1 MEITMETKIADLLN
15 SRSDMKDILIA
26 INPKFKK
33 LNNPVLRRTLAKLAS
48 VKQAAVVGG
57 MDAVDL
63 LNQLRIAVGQEPVES
78 GGVTQV
84 EIEEESAPEW
94 INQEV
99 KATFDGNA
107 MLDREE
113 NPLAEITKA
122 MRQLKEGDVVT
133 LTVDFKPEP
142 LIDQFLQ
149 RGYGVYTEET
159 ERGFVTYIRNKSH
172 K

>member
-1 MEITMETKIADLLN
+1 MEITIETKIADLLN
-15 SRSDMKDILIA
+15 SRPDMKDILIA

-57 MDAVDL
+57 MDALDL
-63 LNQLRIAVGQEPVES
+63 LNQLRVAIGQEPVES
-78 GGVTQV
+78 GGVAQV
-84 EIEEESAPEW
+84 KSGEESAPEW
-94 INQEV
+94 ISQEV

-107 MLDREE
+107 MLDRDE

-122 MRQLKEGDVVT
+122 MRHFEEGDVIT

-142 LIDQFLQ
+142 LIDEFLKK
-149 RGYGVYTEET
+149 GYKVFTKET
-159 ERGFVTYIRNKSH
+159 EGGFVTYIRNK
-172 K
+172 

>member
-1 MEITMETKIADLLN
+1 MEITMETKISDLLN
-15 SRSDMKDILIA
+15 SRPDMKDILIT

-57 MDAVDL
+57 MDALDL
-63 LNQLRIAVGQEPVES
+63 LNQLRVAVGQEPVKS
-78 GGVTQV
+78 GGATQAKR
-84 EIEEESAPEW
+84 EEEGVPEW
-94 INQEV
+94 VSQ
-99 KATFDGNA
+99 KAKAAFDGNA

-122 MRQLKEGDVVT
+122 MRQLEEGDIVT

-142 LIDQFLQ
+142 LIDEFLKK
-149 RGYGVYTEET
+149 GYKVYTEET
-159 ERGFVTYIRNKSH
+159 EGKFVTYIKNK
-172 K
+172 

>member
-1 MEITMETKIADLLN
+1 METAEITMETKIADLLN
-15 SRSDMKDILIA
+15 SRPDMKDILIA

-48 VKQAAVVGG
+48 VRQAAVVGG

-63 LNQLRIAVGQEPVES
+63 LNQLRVAVGQVPVES
-78 GGVTQV
+78 NGITH
-84 EIEEESAPEW
+84 EKSEEESAPEW
-94 INQEV
+94 ISREA

-122 MRQLKEGDVVT
+122 MRQLEEGDVVT
-133 LTVDFKPEP
+133 LAVDFKPEP
-142 LIDQFLQ
+142 LIDQFSE
-149 RGYGVYTEET
+149 RGYEVYTEEN
-159 ERGFVTYIRNKSH
+159 ERGFITYIKNK
-172 K
+172 

>member
-1 MEITMETKIADLLN
+1 MEITLETKIADLLN
-15 SRSDMKDILIA
+15 SRPDMKDILIS

-33 LNNPVLRRTLAKLAS
+33 LNNPVLRRTLARLAS

-63 LNQLRIAVGQEPVES
+63 LNQLRAAVGDEPVEAGS
-78 GGVTQV
+78 DDV
-84 EIEEESAPEW
+84 SASDKKKGAPKW
-94 INQEV
+94 V
-99 KATFDGNA
+99 GKKAKMNFDGNA

-122 MRQLKEGDVVT
+122 MHQLEKGDVVT

-142 LIDQFLQ
+142 LIDEFKK
-149 RGYGVYTEET
+149 RGYKVYTAKS
-159 ERGFVTYIRNKSH
+159 GNGYVTYIKKR
-172 K
+172 